1 MFSFGNVPYR
11 CRRFSQMAALSDF
24 HFDED
29 GWVRSTCLH
38 REGHPVLLWE
48 VLQEFGHT
56 EPPQYYGRVS
66 SEGGISG
73 WEARLR
79 VPARLGLFQSDPWE
93 VHTEGAEILSVWDR
107 AAAMAITQFC
117 EQEPIFASYSAS
129 TVGFPVRVTSE
140 YSRQR
145 FSLLLDSTLP
155 GHVPALARIARYA
168 AGMLGVC
175 DQFRNEN
182 TLYRQGLRTAHATAQ
197 EQTQQILGQ
206 SQQLAEQ
213 SQQVV
218 WLAQQFLEQEQRIV
232 EQAQQIAEQSQ
243 QLEEQSQQLAE
254 QAQQIEELTE
264 QVDDQEALADHLQ
277 DALQV
282 ALGNVHQLQL
292 QQQQA
297 AAPPEPPP
305 QVSGVESGVGPQEMS
320 DAESSVGQNDVPPQA
335 GSTAILVNEQNVARL
350 QEELRA
356 RGIEVERVFE
366 YQPPR

>member
-1 MFSFGNVPYR
+1 
-11 CRRFSQMAALSDF
+11 MAALSDF

-38 REGHPVLLWE
+38 REGLPVLLWE
-48 VLQEFGHT
+48 VLQEFGYT
-56 EPPQYYGRVS
+56 ESPQYYGRVS

-79 VPARLGLFQSDPWE
+79 VPARLGLFPSDSWE

-168 AGMLGVC
+168 AG
-175 DQFRNEN
+175 
-182 TLYRQGLRTAHATAQ
+182 
-197 EQTQQILGQ
+197 Q

-218 WLAQQFLEQEQRIV
+218 GLAQQFWEQEQRIV
-232 EQAQQIAEQSQ
+232 EQAQQILEQSQ
-243 QLEEQSQQLAE
+243 QLEEQSQQLAEQTEQLAE

-320 DAESSVGQNDVPPQA
+320 DAESSVDQNDVPPQA
-335 GSTAILVNEQNVARL
+335 GSTAILVNEQNVGRL

>member
-1 MFSFGNVPYR
+1 M
-11 CRRFSQMAALSDF
+11 
-24 HFDED
+24 
-29 GWVRSTCLH
+29 
-38 REGHPVLLWE
+38 
-48 VLQEFGHT
+48 
-56 EPPQYYGRVS
+56 
-66 SEGGISG
+66 
-73 WEARLR
+73 
-79 VPARLGLFQSDPWE
+79 
-93 VHTEGAEILSVWDR
+93 
-107 AAAMAITQFC
+107 
-117 EQEPIFASYSAS
+117 
-129 TVGFPVRVTSE
+129 
-140 YSRQR
+140 
-145 FSLLLDSTLP
+145 
-155 GHVPALARIARYA
+155 
-168 AGMLGVC
+168 
-175 DQFRNEN
+175 
-182 TLYRQGLRTAHATAQ
+182 
-197 EQTQQILGQ
+197 
-206 SQQLAEQ
+206 
-213 SQQVV
+213 

-243 QLEEQSQQLAE
+243 QLEEQAQQLAE

-264 QVDDQEALADHLQ
+264 QVDDQEALVDHLQ

-335 GSTAILVNEQNVARL
+335 GSTAILVNEQNVGRL